1 MLGFL
6 LAATAQAQPYAVPE
20 VSMDG
25 RTARTQA
32 KVESLYKRGDYARAH
47 FIYLNELAP
56 RGDKY
61 AQYMAG
67 YMYLIGLGV
76 EENPVLASAWYRL
89 AAERGTP
96 EFLSVRDKLLSGMS
110 DEQLL
115 RSDEAYLVL
124 RENYS
129 DLVIV
134 LQKYEEELAELH
146 GRVTGS
152 RLSNSSGIVTI
163 VDPRTGSTVS
173 LDDYRRRIETRL
185 RSHLD
190 FISKKIGGE
199 PLRTE
204 LSADELADLRR
215 RISEYLKIVDDR

>member
-1 MLGFL
+1 MLGL
-6 LAATAQAQPYAVPE
+6 LFAATVQAEPYVVPD
-20 VSMDG
+20 VSMDS
-25 RTARTQA
+25 RTVRIQA
-32 KVESLYKRGDYARAH
+32 KVESLYERGDYARAH

-56 RGDKY
+56 AGDKY

-115 RSDEAYLVL
+115 RSDEAYLAL

-134 LQKYEEELAELH
+134 LQEYEEELAELH

-163 VDPRTGSTVS
+163 VDPRTGATIS

-190 FISKKIGGE
+190 FISNKIGGE
-199 PLRTE
+199 TLRTE
-204 LSADELADLRR
+204 LSADELADLRGR
-215 RISEYLKIVDDR
+215 VSEYLKVVDDR